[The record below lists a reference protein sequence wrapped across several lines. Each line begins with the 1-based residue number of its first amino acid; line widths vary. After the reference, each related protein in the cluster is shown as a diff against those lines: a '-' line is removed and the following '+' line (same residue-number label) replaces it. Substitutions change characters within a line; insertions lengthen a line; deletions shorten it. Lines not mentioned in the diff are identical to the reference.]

1 MFGQT
6 KTYKANGLT
15 ALVAMT
21 RVQVSVTHGTAQTLY
36 RQRLITL
43 SVMLAFVLTAC
54 ETTRKNANKKTV
66 RNSALI
72 ECRVADRCADAN
84 G

>member
-1 MFGQT
+1 MQQT
-6 KTYKANGLT
+6 TFI
-15 ALVAMT
+15 
-21 RVQVSVTHGTAQTLY
+21 H
-36 RQRLITL
+36 RQMKRLLSL
-43 SVMLAFVLTAC
+43 SVMFALVLTAC